1 VSRHIP
7 LFSFRLIDGQSI
19 GPNALRTL
27 WSTACGT
34 DDVAVSR
41 KTREAANSAPI
52 HTYTLCGPASA
63 NVSNIETRLRRL
75 LAEAVLTATITPTH
89 QS

>member
-1 VSRHIP
+1 LSN
-7 LFSFRLIDGQSI
+7 GQSI
-19 GPNALRTL
+19 GPSALRNL

-34 DDVAVSR
+34 DDVVVSR
-41 KTREAANSAPI
+41 NTREAANSAPV

-63 NVSNIETRLRRL
+63 NVLNIESRLRRL
-75 LAEAVLTATITPTH
+75 FAEAALTATITPTH